1 VLVVVG
7 DTGAGMT
14 QEFIRTRLFRPFSST
29 KTSGM
34 GIGSYE
40 SSQYVKELGGGIDV
54 QSEVGQ
60 GSVVTLSM
68 PMFDMRTGS
77 DLRLAGGA

>member
-77 DLRLAGGA
+77 DLRLAHGA